1 MRISI
6 ASPIPDMGSMPGPS
20 RPGWGPTGSYDFQFE
35 VTGAVTIKAN
45 AAGTGNFR
53 VSWPNGTT
61 QVLSSNNDSI
71 AAPDGTPG
79 IVSINN
85 EKLDDTYCDEFAVV
99 GGQTNVS
106 KVISWGQNP
115 WNRLSSA
122 FLDCVN
128 LTDISTTPLIT
139 DGIGVCD
146 SIFRRCT
153 SLLEIDAKNWQVSS
167 GWKAAYFAEGCTNL
181 TKVDMTGLSM
191 KIGRS
196 DNWMQNVGTN
206 VADGCEFLMS
216 GISFISGSGS
226 STYNPYWF
234 RNSKMKNTSTFA
246 SWSWDNGFTDWY
258 GINMFDNIDF
268 LGTDSTLNISG
279 WSTFPGTTLSGYI
292 RSINYTSGAVNNN
305 LTIDLTGL
313 NVSNVNS
320 FSAFSQ
326 SSDVY
331 KIKGISGWGAA
342 AGNVNMQRMFE
353 SCKLLK
359 IPTSDNFSDTFIQS
373 LTPINLYAA
382 FQQVGSNL
390 PESDL
395 EAAINLNGFDV
406 SNCTSFVNTWY
417 YYHSDNSLD
426 FSNVTF
432 GSTAHNFTRT
442 WSNVYAGESNSTL
455 NFPNQLVASV
465 FSSAFQTAVYD
476 NITFGNNVDFSQV
489 TSVDNMLA
497 SQKSGVNIT
506 FPTAASGL
514 SFASLSTTGNWFNA
528 TTGPTTGPLTTCQV
542 DNLIRSFYN
551 TALNSGLSVN
561 FGTSQITESPSVVS
575 TMIDELENTGGWNIT
590 PNTLDGTIPFEYT
603 GDLEPDTNI
612 TPTNNTGSAFT
623 GTFSS
628 SNSNIA
634 VNSTTGVINTPNV
647 GNTTIRYTL
656 TDGCYNEQAINVA
669 AAGIANNYSMN
680 FDGVNDYLTT
690 NSIFSALDNSTQISL
705 SAWIKPSSF
714 YWRAILSVAN
724 GTGNNANVIRL
735 RIRSTGA
742 LQWTLGSDSYYAL
755 ETSANLNLN
764 QWNHVVAIFDTSQAT
779 ETDRAKIFVNN
790 IESSISVN
798 MPINRTGGTATSGVF
813 IGENA
818 SNLSYHYSYV
828 GEMDEVAIWD
838 TALTSTQ
845 VSEIYNATGTN
856 LTKDLTTVSGSNLIY
871 WNRMGD

>member
-1 MRISI
+1 
-6 ASPIPDMGSMPGPS
+6 MPGPS

-292 RSINYTSGAVNNN
+292 KSINYTNGAVNNN

-590 PNTLDGTIPFEYT
+590 PNTLDGTMPFEYT

-612 TPTNNTGSAFT
+612 TPTNNTGGAFT

-634 VNSTTGVINTPNV
+634 VNSSTGVINTPNV

-656 TDGCYNEQAINVA
+656 ADGCYNEQAISLVSNQISNV
-669 AAGIANNYSMN
+669 YSMN
-680 FDGVNDYLTT
+680 FDSASSDYIDAGTAIGDLIGDNYNGSLT
-690 NSIFSALDNSTQISL
+690 ASL
-705 SAWIKPSSF
+705 WFKRSS
-714 YWRAILSVAN
+714 N
-724 GTGNNANVIRL
+724 
-735 RIRSTGA
+735 
-742 LQWTLGSDSYYAL
+742 TLGGL
-755 ETSANLNLN
+755 
-764 QWNHVVAIFDTSQAT
+764 
-779 ETDRAKIFVNN
+779 
-790 IESSISVN
+790 
-798 MPINRTGGTATSGVF
+798 INFTTSGW
-813 IGENA
+813 GEFTVLAYSNEIRFGINATAYYLNYNA
-818 SNLSYHYSYV
+818 SNGYTYDTNWHHLVLVMTPNGSVTDIKMYFDGQLLTITPSGSAPVPTSLDFAGKKLFIGTWDATNYPFN
-828 GEMDEVAIWD
+828 GKIDEVAIWD

-845 VSEIYNATGTN
+845 IQSIYDATSTN
-856 LTKDLTTVSGSNLIY
+856 STKDLTTVAGSNLKY